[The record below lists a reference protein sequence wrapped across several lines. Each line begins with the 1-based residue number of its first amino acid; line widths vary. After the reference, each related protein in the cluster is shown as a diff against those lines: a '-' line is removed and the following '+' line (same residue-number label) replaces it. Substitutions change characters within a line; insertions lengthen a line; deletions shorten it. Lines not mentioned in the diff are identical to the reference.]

1 MNYKII
7 YESLCEKAKFEYEY
21 RTQRK
26 NNHNFYYEGHHILP
40 KCLGGK
46 GKYGDYKHENIV
58 LLTAKEHFIAHLLLC
73 EIYPKS
79 DKLKMAV
86 YSMCNQNKMGVR
98 YRVSSRTYERL
109 KIQYI
114 EILKTI
120 PKTQQHLEAIK
131 QAINKPSVKKAK
143 SDKLKN
149 VKKTEDHINN
159 LKKRWQNEETR
170 IKIVESMKKA
180 CENDKVR
187 DNRRT
192 SAILANEKIRSSPDV
207 TCPHCDKIGKRAYL
221 APHHFNR
228 CKALKK

>member
-21 RTQRK
+21 RIERK

-86 YSMCNQNKMGVR
+86 YSMCNQNKNGVR

-114 EILKTI
+114 KILKTI

-180 CENDKVR
+180 YENDKVR
-187 DNRRT
+187 DNRT

-207 TCPHCDKIGKRAYL
+207 TCPHCNKIGKRAYL

-228 CKALKK
+228 CKALRT